1 MIGEDGK
8 KMGEGQDSK
17 EKSVGCQKSMMGE
30 NGKTMNHKSVKSMM
44 GDKGREDHGEVK
56 IVIIN
61 VNT

>member
-1 MIGEDGK
+1 
-8 KMGEGQDSK
+8 
-17 EKSVGCQKSMMGE
+17 MMGE